1 MNNLSNLELEI
12 TNLKNIDNVLFIDYL
27 NKTSNNILQERIELD
42 GEFYKNLF
50 ETFFTEVPVFISD
63 RHKQIIKSLN
73 FVKINKEKEI
83 NIEFLNNYFKN
94 EDNVLK
100 VLNYF
105 RTRKD
110 IILAEKSKW
119 KNKKLI

>member
-12 TNLKNIDNVLFIDYL
+12 TNLKSIDKVLFIDYL
-27 NKTSNNILQERIELD
+27 NKTSNNTLQERIELD
-42 GEFYKNLF
+42 EEFYKNLF
-50 ETFFTEVPVFISD
+50 ETFFKEVPVFISD
-63 RHKQIIKSLN
+63 KHKQIIKSLN
-73 FVKINKEKEI
+73 FVKINKEKQI
-83 NIEFLNNYFKN
+83 NIEFLDNFFKN
-94 EDNVLK
+94 EADVLK

-119 KNKKLI
+119 TIKN

>member
-12 TNLKNIDNVLFIDYL
+12 TNLKSVDNVLFIDYL
-27 NKTSNNILQERIELD
+27 NKTSNDILQERIELD
-42 GEFYKNLF
+42 EEFYKNLF
-50 ETFFTEVPVFISD
+50 ETFFKEVPVFISD
-63 RHKQIIKSLN
+63 KHKQIIKSLN
-73 FVKINKEKEI
+73 FVKINKEKQI
-83 NIEFLNNYFKN
+83 NIEFLDNFFKN
-94 EDNVLK
+94 EADVLK

-119 KNKKLI
+119 TIKN

>member
-12 TNLKNIDNVLFIDYL
+12 TTLKSIDNVLFIDYL
-27 NKTSNNILQERIELD
+27 NKTSNNTLQERIELD
-42 GEFYKNLF
+42 EEFYKNLF
-50 ETFFTEVPVFISD
+50 ETFFKEVPVFISD
-63 RHKQIIKSLN
+63 KHKQIIKSLN
-73 FVKINKEKEI
+73 FVKINKEKQI
-83 NIEFLNNYFKN
+83 NIEFLDNFFKN
-94 EDNVLK
+94 EADVLK

-119 KNKKLI
+119 TIKN

>member
-12 TNLKNIDNVLFIDYL
+12 KNLKSVDNVLFIDYL
-27 NKTSNNILQERIELD
+27 NKTSNDILQERIELD
-42 GEFYKNLF
+42 EEFYKNLF
-50 ETFFTEVPVFISD
+50 ETFFKEVPVFISD
-63 RHKQIIKSLN
+63 KHKQIIKSLN
-73 FVKINKEKEI
+73 FVKINKEKQI
-83 NIEFLNNYFKN
+83 NIDFLDNFFKN
-94 EDNVLK
+94 EEDVLK

-119 KNKKLI
+119 TIKN

>member
-12 TNLKNIDNVLFIDYL
+12 TTLKSIDNVLFIDYL
-27 NKTSNNILQERIELD
+27 NKTSNNTLQERIELD
-42 GEFYKNLF
+42 EEFYKNLF
-50 ETFFTEVPVFISD
+50 ETFFKEVPVFISD
-63 RHKQIIKSLN
+63 KHKQIIKSLN
-73 FVKINKEKEI
+73 FVKINKEKQV
-83 NIEFLNNYFKN
+83 NIEFLDKFFKN
-94 EDNVLK
+94 EADVLK

-119 KNKKLI
+119 TIKN

>member
-12 TNLKNIDNVLFIDYL
+12 TNLKSIDKVLFIDYL
-27 NKTSNNILQERIELD
+27 NKTSNNTLQERIELD
-42 GEFYKNLF
+42 EEFYKNLF
-50 ETFFTEVPVFISD
+50 ETFFKEVPVFISD
-63 RHKQIIKSLN
+63 KHKQIIKSLN
-73 FVKINKEKEI
+73 FVKINKEKQV
-83 NIEFLNNYFKN
+83 NIEFLDKFFKN
-94 EDNVLK
+94 EADVLK

-119 KNKKLI
+119 TIKN